1 MNAKTSR
8 FSPDKIGPP
17 PNFSQISPDVGP
29 ASKKISQKS
38 KFIQKFRYTPF
49 DVSAGQFFF
58 IFGQDFDYDIAEHS
72 GDQFKSGKAKGKE
85 QAIELSGSK

>member
-29 ASKKISQKS
+29 ASKKIAQKS
-38 KFIQKFRYTPF
+38 KFIQNFRHTPF
-49 DVSAGQFFF
+49 DVSAGQFFSF
-58 IFGQDFDYDIAEHS
+58 SDKIS
-72 GDQFKSGKAKGKE
+72 TTT
-85 QAIELSGSK
+85 